1 MTFKDGCPDHAQE
14 VVWLFVRY
22 DLEAKLSDLKRH
34 STTKKHCDNARL
46 IGQHRTLFSFTNMTL
61 DSKVHGIKSWNCN
74 LLTIF
79 IQVSFAEAL
88 WANFTAEHNL
98 SFALS
103 DHATRLF
110 SKMFPDSDI
119 AKKFSSART
128 KTTAIVTNVLAPF
141 LREKVV
147 MSMKCRPFSLLF
159 DEATDIGVVK
169 SACMVIRIF
178 DDEAGAVRSEFYNLI
193 ELGEKAD
200 AQTLFEA
207 IESAFIQDGI
217 SFQNLLGFASDGANA
232 MLGRHNSV
240 KTRLLAKQPHLFVI
254 HCICHVAALCMCFSC
269 LQECYSQ

>member
-1 MTFKDGCPDHAQE
+1 MWALYRTVAVIMASRPRVKRIKRSSTTRSPTSSDSEIESEPSHSSTSNNGKQRKVYRQAYRSDWEQHSDLQG
-14 VVWLFVRY
+14 WLSRSRSRSGLAFCKICNCN
-22 DLEAKLSDLKRH
+22 LEAKLSDLKRH
-34 STTKKHCDNARL
+34 STTKKHDNARL

-159 DEATDIGVVK
+159 DDIGVVK

-178 DDEAGAVRSEFYNLI
+178 DDDS
-193 ELGEKAD
+193 
-200 AQTLFEA
+200 
-207 IESAFIQDGI
+207 
-217 SFQNLLGFASDGANA
+217 
-232 MLGRHNSV
+232 
-240 KTRLLAKQPHLFVI
+240 
-254 HCICHVAALCMCFSC
+254 
-269 LQECYSQ
+269 